1 MSGQNDHF
9 AQKWFKVVMW
19 HIIRKRQ
26 TWIFQQNHF
35 RLKKMLLGATS
46 GRNQFFWKILW
57 WRHNHLKWPKLT
69 KNIKIQLIEWNIYR
83 KKQNQYA
90 YAILKHGKILFLI
103 QYPDVFPRQSGKRNH
118 FCYFISI
125 YAKLLFCFSLY
136 RKLLIELPGPLIT
149 QTVWAKPA
157 HSNQPVPT
165 DSQPAQ

>member
-1 MSGQNDHF
+1 LKNPDTGNL
-9 AQKWFKVVMW
+9 KFKFEILQGGEISRTNQIT
-19 HIIRKRQ
+19 IIRARSED
-26 TWIFQQNHF
+26 WRFYFYSRHW
-35 RLKKMLLGATS
+35 LVYAT
-46 GRNQFFWKILW
+46 GTVVLQV
-57 WRHNHLKWPKLT
+57 
-69 KNIKIQLIEWNIYR
+69 
-83 KKQNQYA
+83 QYA
-90 YAILKHGKILFLI
+90 PSLHLFSISDLFWLRIILNLHLIQVKHGKILFLI